1 LSPGSKVVVFLDFA
15 FPWCLCALVVS
26 KTVQAT
32 ESPSRGSRN
41 GSWKLR
47 FDVGRIFGY
56 CSELGIPYV
65 SQIRCEGGAGIQ
77 FAGLQKE
84 VVGMGS
90 VERTRELRRRRS
102 RKVKLKKL
110 RARFHA
116 ATSEADKATI
126 NAKAQR
132 VSPLVDFTTEPVVA

>member
-1 LSPGSKVVVFLDFA
+1 MLSIPR
-15 FPWCLCALVVS
+15 
-26 KTVQAT
+26 KTAKRI
-32 ESPSRGSRN
+32 EN
-41 GSWKLR
+41 LR
-47 FDVGRIFGY
+47 FDLPGEFRYSSRLGTPDRIVIE
-56 CSELGIPYV
+56 S
-65 SQIRCEGGAGIQ
+65 GARLT
-77 FAGLQKE
+77 GLQKE

-110 RARFHA
+110 RARFQA

-132 VSPLVDFTTEPVVA
+132 VSPLVDFFTEPVA